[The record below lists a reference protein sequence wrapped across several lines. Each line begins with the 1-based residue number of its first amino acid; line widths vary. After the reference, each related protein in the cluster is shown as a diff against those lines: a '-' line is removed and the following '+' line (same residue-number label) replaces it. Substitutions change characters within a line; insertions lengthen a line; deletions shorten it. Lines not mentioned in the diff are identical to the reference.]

1 MYRTAIKAKQKACRN
16 DLCAFVFYQKP
27 PMAAKRRSLR
37 LPKILF
43 SPLKTSGLR
52 SAQPKKKERKCAQ
65 ISRKVRSWWNFTT
78 PLEPILRKN
87 AEPSQAPPP
96 SGQVCPLRPAQ
107 KTLCIFFAISPRRDF
122 FNLEKGVSGRV
133 AFRQKPKQAAC
144 LGRQCRPRFAQSET
158 EENLL

>member
-1 MYRTAIKAKQKACRN
+1 LYRTAIKAKQKACRN

-43 SPLKTSGLR
+43 SPLKTFGFC
-52 SAQPKKKERKCAQ
+52 SAKPKKKERKCAQ

-87 AEPSQAPPP
+87 ARKCKAQTECAPPA
-96 SGQVCPLRPAQ
+96 QTFAYFLRFPPPN
-107 KTLCIFFAISPRRDF
+107 FFF
-122 FNLEKGVSGRV
+122 
-133 AFRQKPKQAAC
+133 
-144 LGRQCRPRFAQSET
+144 
-158 EENLL
+158 